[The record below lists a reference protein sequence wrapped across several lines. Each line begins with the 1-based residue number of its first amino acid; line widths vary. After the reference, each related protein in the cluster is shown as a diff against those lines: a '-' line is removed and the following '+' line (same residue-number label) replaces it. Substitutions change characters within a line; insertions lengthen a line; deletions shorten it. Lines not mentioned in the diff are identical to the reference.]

1 MPFGALL
8 ISSNMQ
14 TSALTPHGYLMAQPP
29 VIQDTAAGDFFN
41 GLIRGLVHKQN
52 NFLAVIQGF
61 SSLVL
66 MEDGLDGTARGNL
79 EHMKEAA
86 QGAAVLAERILA
98 ASGCVR
104 LALQSVQLQDALRAM
119 ESSLQA
125 PCAKLQV
132 PFQVHLSPDLPPVR
146 IDSGRFKEVLVH
158 LLWNAAEAVAE
169 SGLPGVVALD
179 ALPPGLVPES
189 RPGCADVFVRNTGAM
204 IPPAKLAQVFKP
216 FASTKD
222 SKHSGIGL
230 TVASVLASQMG
241 ATLGVRSTA
250 EATTFWLSVP
260 LA

>member
-1 MPFGALL
+1 
-8 ISSNMQ
+8 MQ
-14 TSALTPHGYLMAQPP
+14 TIELTPHGYLMAQPP
-29 VIQDTAAGDFFN
+29 AIQGTPAGDFFN

-61 SSLVL
+61 SSLIL
-66 MEDGLDGTARGNL
+66 MEDGLDPTSRGNL
-79 EHMKEAA
+79 EHMKEAS
-86 QGAAVLAERILA
+86 QAAAALAERILA

-104 LALQSVQLQDALRAM
+104 LALQPVQLLDSLPANDRN
-119 ESSLQA
+119 LQA
-125 PCAKLQV
+125 PCAKFNI
-132 PFQVHLSPDLPPVR
+132 PFQLNLSPDLPPVL
-146 IDSGRFKEVLVH
+146 IDRSRFNEILGD
-158 LLWNAAEAVAE
+158 LLLNAAEAVAG

-179 ALPPGLVPES
+179 VLSPGLVPES
-189 RPGCADVFVRNTGAM
+189 RPGCVDVFVRNTGAP
-204 IPPAKLAQVFKP
+204 IPPAKLADVFKP

-241 ATLGVRSTA
+241 ATLAVRSNP